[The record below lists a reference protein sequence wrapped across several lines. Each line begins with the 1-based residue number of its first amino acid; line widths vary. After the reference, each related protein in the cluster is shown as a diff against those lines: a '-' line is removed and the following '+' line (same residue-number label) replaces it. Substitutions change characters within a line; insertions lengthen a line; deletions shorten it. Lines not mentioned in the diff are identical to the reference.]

1 MSLLDSLNIPTIP
14 PQRVPIKTLVEQL
27 QPSPDNKRLIMDTV
41 GRIDLVS
48 LLNDQTIHIRPYK
61 DDEYS
66 YQAIYVLQITLK
78 KEERLTD
85 LSIQLHSA
93 FPEPTIILFNH
104 GEREW
109 ISVAPK
115 RINKLD
121 QTRTVI
127 DDIVVQQLN
136 GEINQYIN
144 LNDIT
149 AKELK
154 DYYLQIVQL
163 IYKIA
168 VYNVIHVFPKRD
180 MDYKSIIKEY
190 QQIVSNINNLKDRYK
205 KATMKSER
213 MDIDDQIYE
222 EEIKQM
228 RILKELKGDSTNG

>member
-1 MSLLDSLNIPTIP
+1 MSVLDSLNIPTIP

>member
-14 PQRVPIKTLVEQL
+14 SQRVPIKTLIEQL

-66 YQAIYVLQITLK
+66 YQVIYVLQITLK

-85 LSIQLHSA
+85 LSTQLHSS
-93 FPEPTIILFNH
+93 FPEPTILLFNH
-104 GEREW
+104 GEKEW

-121 QTRTVI
+121 QTKTVI
-127 DDIVVQQLN
+127 DDIAVQQLN
-136 GEINQYIN
+136 NEVNEFIKFTN
-144 LNDIT
+144 IT
-149 AKELK
+149 AIDLK
-154 DYYLQIVQL
+154 GYYQRIVQL
-163 IYKIA
+163 IYKVG
-168 VYNVIHVFPKRD
+168 VYNVIHVLPKRD

-190 QQIVSNINNLKDRYK
+190 QQITANIGNLKDRYK
-205 KATMKSER
+205 KATMKSEK
-213 MDIDDQIYE
+213 MKIDDQIYD
-222 EEIKQM
+222 EEIKQK
-228 RILKELKGDSTNG
+228 RILKELKGDITNG

>member
-1 MSLLDSLNIPTIP
+1 MSVLDSLNIPTIP
-14 PQRVPIKTLVEQL
+14 PQRVPIKTLIEQL
-27 QPSPDNKRLIMDTV
+27 QPSSDNKRLIMDTV

>member
-1 MSLLDSLNIPTIP
+1 MSLLDSLNIPTLP
-14 PQRVPIKTLVEQL
+14 PQRVPLKTLIEQL
-27 QPSPDNKRLIMDTV
+27 QPSHDNKRLIMDSV

-48 LLNDQTIHIRPYK
+48 LLNDRTIHIRPYK

-66 YQAIYVLQITLK
+66 YQAIYVLQIMLK
-78 KEERLTD
+78 KEERLAD
-85 LSIQLHSA
+85 LSVQVHSA

-136 GEINQYIN
+136 NEVNQYVSFKN
-144 LNDIT
+144 IT
-149 AKELK
+149 AADLK

-163 IYKIA
+163 IYKVG
-168 VYNVIHVFPKRD
+168 VYNVIHVFPNID
-180 MDYKSIIKEY
+180 MDYKSVIKEY
-190 QQIVSNINNLKDRYK
+190 QQITVNISKLKEQYK
-205 KATMKSER
+205 KATMKSEK
-213 MDIDDQIYE
+213 MSIDDQIYD
-222 EEIKQM
+222 EEIKQK
-228 RILKELKGDSTNG
+228 RIMKELKGDI

>member
-1 MSLLDSLNIPTIP
+1 MSVLDSLNIPTIP

-27 QPSPDNKRLIMDTV
+27 QPSPDNRRLIMDAV

-66 YQAIYVLQITLK
+66 YQAIYVLQIALK

-93 FPEPTIILFNH
+93 FPEPTILLLNH
-104 GEREW
+104 GEKEW
-109 ISVAPK
+109 VSVVPK

-136 GEINQYIN
+136 SETNQYVN
-144 LNDIT
+144 FNNIT
-149 AKELK
+149 AIDLK
-154 DYYLQIVQL
+154 DYYLKIVQL
-163 IYKIA
+163 VYKIG
-168 VYNVIHVFPKRD
+168 VYNVIHVFPK
-180 MDYKSIIKEY
+180 K
-190 QQIVSNINNLKDRYK
+190 
-205 KATMKSER
+205 
-213 MDIDDQIYE
+213 
-222 EEIKQM
+222 
-228 RILKELKGDSTNG
+228 

>member
-1 MSLLDSLNIPTIP
+1 MSLLDSLNIPTLP
-14 PQRVPIKTLVEQL
+14 PQRVPLKTLIEQL
-27 QPSPDNKRLIMDTV
+27 QPSSDNKRLIMNAV

-93 FPEPTIILFNH
+93 FPEPTILLFDH
-104 GEREW
+104 GEKEW

-115 RINKLD
+115 RINKLY
-121 QTRTVI
+121 QEKTVI

-136 GEINQYIN
+136 NEVNQYVSFKN
-144 LNDIT
+144 IT
-149 AKELK
+149 AADLK

-163 IYKIA
+163 IYKVG
-168 VYNVIHVFPKRD
+168 VYNVIHVFPNSE
-180 MDYKSIIKEY
+180 MDYKSIIK
-190 QQIVSNINNLKDRYK
+190 
-205 KATMKSER
+205 
-213 MDIDDQIYE
+213 
-222 EEIKQM
+222 
-228 RILKELKGDSTNG
+228 

>member
-1 MSLLDSLNIPTIP
+1 MSLLDSLNIPTLP
-14 PQRVPIKTLVEQL
+14 PQRVPLKTLIEQL
-27 QPSPDNKRLIMDTV
+27 QPSSDNKRLIMNAV

-93 FPEPTIILFNH
+93 FPEPTILLFNLR
-104 GEREW
+104 EKEW

-127 DDIVVQQLN
+127 DDIIVQQLN
-136 GEINQYIN
+136 SEANEFIKFTNI
-144 LNDIT
+144 IFKFEFCFAFT
-149 AKELK
+149 
-154 DYYLQIVQL
+154 L
-163 IYKIA
+163 II
-168 VYNVIHVFPKRD
+168 P
-180 MDYKSIIKEY
+180 
-190 QQIVSNINNLKDRYK
+190 L
-205 KATMKSER
+205 
-213 MDIDDQIYE
+213 
-222 EEIKQM
+222 
-228 RILKELKGDSTNG
+228 

>member
-1 MSLLDSLNIPTIP
+1 MSVLDSLNIPTIP

-27 QPSPDNKRLIMDTV
+27 QPSPDNRRLIMDAV

-66 YQAIYVLQITLK
+66 YQAIYVLQIALK

-93 FPEPTIILFNH
+93 FPEPTILLLNH
-104 GEREW
+104 GEKEW
-109 ISVAPK
+109 VSVVPK

-136 GEINQYIN
+136 SETNQYVN
-144 LNDIT
+144 FNNIT
-149 AKELK
+149 AIDLK
-154 DYYLQIVQL
+154 DYYLKIVQL
-163 IYKIA
+163 VYKIG
-168 VYNVIHVFPKRD
+168 VYNVIHVFPKKY
-180 MDYKSIIKEY
+180 MDYKSVIKEY
-190 QQIVSNINNLKDRYK
+190 QQITVNISNLKNQYK
-205 KATMKSER
+205 KATMKSEK
-213 MDIDDQIYE
+213 MKIDDQIYD
-222 EEIKQM
+222 EEIKQK
-228 RILKELKGDSTNG
+228 RILKELKGDITNG

>member
-1 MSLLDSLNIPTIP
+1 MSCDTQTNIPTIP